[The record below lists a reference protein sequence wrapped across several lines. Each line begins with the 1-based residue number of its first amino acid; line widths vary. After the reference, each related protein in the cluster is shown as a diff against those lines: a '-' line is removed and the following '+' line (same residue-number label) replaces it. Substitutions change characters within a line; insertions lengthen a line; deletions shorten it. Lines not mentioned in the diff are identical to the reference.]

1 MKTPAKCV
9 AIFLPLAVVVAAPM
23 LLRESDADEAQA
35 AEARLTVITPHNES
49 IRREFG
55 EAFVEYWK
63 ERTGQTVHVNWR
75 VPGGTSEIGRL
86 LGSAYEAAAD
96 LGKEGVG
103 IDVFFGGGAYDFN
116 VQAKLDRFEKLR
128 VFETHP
134 ELFGDDGIPATL
146 SGETYYDPERRWVG
160 AALSS
165 FGVCYNEDLIA
176 LRGLEPPTSWEDLGD
191 PRYARGIALADTTKS
206 ASVTKSIE
214 MLIQQLMQE
223 ELEAASEDEEREE
236 VLARGWA
243 KSLNLIQR
251 ISANARYFTNS
262 SAKIPRDV
270 ADGNAVAGMCIG
282 FYGRATS
289 EGVKRPDGSSRLTFL
304 TPVGGSSIS
313 VDPIAVLKGAP
324 QPKLAQAF
332 VEFVLS
338 REGQMLW
345 AAAPGSVPGPKR
357 RALRRLPIRRDLYQ
371 GKTLEAMVD
380 REALP
385 YEMAKSFTFDPT
397 LTGPLFTPI
406 RNIVRVMC
414 IDTHPEMKEAW
425 QALIDADFPPEA
437 SARFF
442 DVTAAS
448 YERAGGEI
456 RSGLKGSKV
465 EAVKLL
471 GELAREFRRN
481 YLEAKRL
488 AEEGR

>member
-1 MKTPAKCV
+1 MKTPAKCL
-9 AIFLPLAVVVAAPM
+9 AIFLPLAAVVAAPL
-23 LLRESDADEAQA
+23 LLRETGAEEAQA
-35 AEARLTVITPHNES
+35 AEVRLTVITPHNES

-55 EAFVEYWK
+55 EAFAEYWK
-63 ERTGQTVHVNWR
+63 EQTGQTVHVNWR
-75 VPGGTSEIGRL
+75 VPGGTSEIARV
-86 LGSAYEAAAD
+86 LGSAYEAAAE

-103 IDVFFGGGAYDFN
+103 IDVFFGGGAYDFKI
-116 VQAKLDRFEKLR
+116 QAKAGRFEKLR
-128 VFETHP
+128 IFETQP
-134 ELFGDDGIPATL
+134 ELFGEGGIPATM
-146 SGETYYDPERRWVG
+146 SGETYYDPDRLWIG

-165 FGVCYNEDLIA
+165 FGICFNEDLIK
-176 LRGLEPPTSWEDLGD
+176 LRGLDTPTSWRDLGD
-191 PRYARGIALADTTKS
+191 PAYFQGIALADTTKS

-214 MLIQQLMQE
+214 MLIQQIMQE
-223 ELEAASEDEEREE
+223 ELQASPDDAREE

-251 ISANARYFTNS
+251 ISANARYFTDS

-289 EGVKRPDGSSRLTFL
+289 EGVKKADGSSRLKYL

-313 VDPIAVLKGAP
+313 VDPIGVLKGAA

-345 AAAPGSVPGPKR
+345 AAAPGADPGPKR
-357 RALRRLPIRRDLYQ
+357 KALRRLPIRRDLYE
-371 GKTLEAMVD
+371 GATLEAMVD

-385 YEMAKSFTFDPT
+385 YEKAQRFTFDPD
-397 LTGPLFTPI
+397 LTGRLFTPI

-425 QALIDADFPPEA
+425 KALIEADFPPEA
-437 SARFF
+437 TARFF
-442 DVTAAS
+442 DVS
-448 YERAGGEI
+448 VVGYERAGGEI
-456 RSGLKGSKV
+456 KSRLKVSKV

-471 GELAREFRRN
+471 GELAREFRTN

-488 AEEGR
+488 AELGR